1 MFLALECAPEFKHI
15 VKFDWQSL
23 FVAVI
28 QEAAFTPLCT
38 SEIRRAVLESKSTAK
53 VTVCVSDHNL
63 IGKLQRIG
71 VGSSVIVVRNAGII
85 CIFGELP
92 TLALNVPG
100 HQHSFRST
108 IPASA
113 RRHGNHKVHQGHKE
127 QSIIFYPPEVHYS
140 KAVATRGTECSARN
154 IQPAAGSGSRQP

>member
-71 VGSSVIVVRNAGII
+71 VGSSVIVVRNARIS

-92 TLALNVPG
+92 TLALNVRG
-100 HQHSFRST
+100 HDSLLPQYQ
-108 IPASA
+108 ID
-113 RRHGNHKVHQGHKE
+113 
-127 QSIIFYPPEVHYS
+127 
-140 KAVATRGTECSARN
+140 
-154 IQPAAGSGSRQP
+154 QPAAADVRSQSAAMAQDVRVA